1 MPSYRL
7 AGPAR
12 RAIVDILRQSA
23 LSFGPLAR
31 ERYATLFLQA
41 MDDVAAD
48 PKRPGVVEVGALR
61 EMLGLYHL
69 KHARRHLTAPAL
81 RVGSPRHLIVF
92 SVAED
97 GVVTVLGVI
106 HDRMLL
112 EPALSRIIRT
122 AADDAP

>member
-1 MPSYRL
+1 VPSYRL

-12 RAIVDILRQSA
+12 RSIVAILRRSA
-23 LSFGPLAR
+23 LSFGASAR
-31 ERYATLFLQA
+31 ERYANLFLQA

-48 PKRPGVVEVGALR
+48 PRRPGVVEVGALR
-61 EMLGLYHL
+61 ETLGLYHL
-69 KHARRHLTAPAL
+69 KHARRHVTNPAL
-81 RVGSPRHLIVF
+81 KVGSPRHLIVF

-97 GVVTVLGVI
+97 GVVTILGVI

-122 AADDAP
+122 PADDAP